1 MRKRKSGINWWV
13 LIINVTTKSQKKLRK
28 ALASKIIL
36 SFTNH
41 FLILET
47 NGKNAMAIAIRILNL
62 SLQILKFA
70 AWANLEI
77 QNCLAI
83 LVDKNTTLVKNFISI
98 DSKKKR
104 QVGKNLNKTFVDK
117 NSTAISNNGNQ
128 SHEEHN
134 SQ

>member
-1 MRKRKSGINWWV
+1 
-13 LIINVTTKSQKKLRK
+13 
-28 ALASKIIL
+28 
-36 SFTNH
+36 
-41 FLILET
+41 
-47 NGKNAMAIAIRILNL
+47 
-62 SLQILKFA
+62 
-70 AWANLEI
+70 
-77 QNCLAI
+77 LAI